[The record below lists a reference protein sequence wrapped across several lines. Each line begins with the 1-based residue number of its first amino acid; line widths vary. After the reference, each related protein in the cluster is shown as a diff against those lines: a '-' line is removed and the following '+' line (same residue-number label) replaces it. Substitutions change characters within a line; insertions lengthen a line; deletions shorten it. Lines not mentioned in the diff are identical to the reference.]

1 LDNFFQF
8 SFLLRFCLLQ
18 SKMGDEEMD
27 SQEILAELN
36 RLGIAHGPVTG
47 TTKRLYMKKIE
58 AFKKNE
64 LNKNQNVPTTSSRRR
79 TTRKSSSV
87 AAAAVTEDNNSL
99 EPEASAG
106 EDPVDASRV
115 GRSSHVGRPG
125 RPAASNELKNRR
137 QSVLFEKK
145 VETELQK
152 SPAPRVGAKDT
163 AVPVEQSPW
172 SSDAATFANSS
183 AGYSLATEARE
194 EHPVV
199 KTNTGALFP
208 KKEKKDLFNTTG
220 TWTGSNS
227 VRTSTPYSSK
237 LNTKLP
243 DFFDSNMDGIG
254 KHPSKKQAIDDYW
267 PSYRQSEA
275 YKDNSDLKMIR
286 KPSLLS
292 ESGFQR
298 RHFSEHAYDRLNT
311 DCAYPMDDRR
321 QRIHGA
327 ADKDSMPSW
336 LSEIRRSAVAQFDA
350 VANKI
355 SATFFNPD
363 HNQRE
368 SHTSIGGAG
377 GGGQLY
383 YSFPPKPQQSIYA
396 KSQAGQA
403 ASDVDHS
410 GRTRWHWTEDS
421 SKPILIGIL
430 TLLAGLLLLY
440 LALVNK
446 HHLHS
451 TSALVVVA
459 LEDTAYF
466 LFNRMVL
473 PALAIVF
480 VVGILLFMIW
490 YSKYRWHRR
499 TEEQCQIY
507 ELIEQ
512 IIDILRR
519 HHEYGERTGTTQ
531 KPLPISHVRDML
543 IPLAKRREMMP
554 IWNKAVQYLS
564 ENDSRVRTETQ
575 CISGEEFVVWRW
587 MQLTPSSLRDDKV
600 WQGHAFQ
607 DEDLAKNMPHSP
619 LFKYLKVRGLFDPDL
634 ESEDGWPKHIQDAI
648 LEKLGPKIRVCH
660 MAIDTTSKEGV
671 VFMKMASLEEAGE
684 AFKTLHGSWFNGR
697 LVYVKFLRPERYNK
711 RFPEALNASDPIR
724 IFKPRYSTILRNN
737 Y

>member
-1 LDNFFQF
+1 LRNF
-8 SFLLRFCLLQ
+8 LQ

-64 LNKNQNVPTTSSRRR
+64 LNKNQNMPTTSSRRR
-79 TTRKSSSV
+79 TTKKSSSV
-87 AAAAVTEDNNSL
+87 AAAVVTEDNNSS

-106 EDPVDASRV
+106 EDPVYGSRG
-115 GRSSHVGRPG
+115 GRSSRVARSS
-125 RPAASNELKNRR
+125 RSAASNELKNRR

-145 VETELQK
+145 VETKLQK
-152 SPAPRVGAKDT
+152 SSAPRVGAKDT
-163 AVPVEQSPW
+163 AVGVEQSPW
-172 SSDAATFANSS
+172 SSGAATFTNSS
-183 AGYSLATEARE
+183 VGYSVATEARV

-199 KTNTGALFP
+199 KANTGALFP
-208 KKEKKDLFNTTG
+208 KKEKNDLFNTTG
-220 TWTGSNS
+220 TWTDSNS

-237 LNTKLP
+237 LNTQLP

-254 KHPSKKQAIDDYW
+254 RHYSSTKQAINDYW
-267 PSYRQSEA
+267 PSYRQSQA
-275 YKDNSDLKMIR
+275 YKDDSDMNMMR

-292 ESGFQR
+292 EFGFQR
-298 RHFSEHAYDRLNT
+298 RHFSEHAYDRSNT
-311 DCAYPMDDRR
+311 DCAFPMERQFDERR
-321 QRIHGA
+321 QHGA
-327 ADKDSMPSW
+327 ADKDGMSSW

-363 HNQRE
+363 HNRRE
-368 SHTSIGGAG
+368 SHTMSGD
-377 GGGQLY
+377 GQSY
-383 YSFPPKPQQSIYA
+383 YSFPPKSQQSIYA

-403 ASDVDHS
+403 ASDVDHG

-421 SKPILIGIL
+421 SKLILMGIL
-430 TLLAGLLLLY
+430 ALLAGLLLLY

-446 HHLHS
+446 RHLHS

-459 LEDTAYF
+459 LEDTVYF
-466 LFNRMVL
+466 LINRMVL
-473 PALAIVF
+473 PALVIA
-480 VVGILLFMIW
+480 VVAGVLLFLIW
-490 YSKYRWHRR
+490 YNKYRWHR
-499 TEEQCQIY
+499 TAEEQRQIY
-507 ELIEQ
+507 ELIEK

-519 HHEYGERTGTTQ
+519 HHDYGERTGTTQ

-543 IPLAKRREMMP
+543 IPLAKRRELMP

-587 MQLTPSSLRDDKV
+587 MQLATTSLSDDKV

-607 DEDLAKNMPHSP
+607 DEELAKNMPHSP

-711 RFPEALNASDPIR
+711 RFPEAMNASDPIR